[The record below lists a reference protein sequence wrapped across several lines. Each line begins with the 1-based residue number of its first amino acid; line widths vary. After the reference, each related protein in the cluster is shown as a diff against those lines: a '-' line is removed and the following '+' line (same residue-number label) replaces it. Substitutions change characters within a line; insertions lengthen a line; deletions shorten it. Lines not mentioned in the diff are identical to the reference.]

1 MKDKSKPELPKTE
14 KVGYGNPPEPTRFKP
29 GQSGNPKGRPKG
41 SFNIA
46 TVLERGLREKVIIN
60 ENGRRKI
67 ITKLEASIKQL
78 VNKAAAGDLRALQQL
93 TALARGG
100 EERASE
106 ASSPKTAM
114 TDVDRKVME
123 GVLRRFGAK
132 LEGAEDEDDES
143 ESK

>member
-1 MKDKSKPELPKTE
+1 MNGKSKPEQPKTE
-14 KVGYGNPPEPTRFKP
+14 KVGYRNPPELTRFKP

-41 SFNIA
+41 SLNMA
-46 TVLERGLREKVIIN
+46 TVLERALREKVIVN

-93 TALARGG
+93 AVLARGG
-100 EERASE
+100 EERPAE
-106 ASSPKTAM
+106 AGSPKTAIPE
-114 TDVDRKVME
+114 VDRKVME

-132 LEGAEDEDDES
+132 LEGADDDDES